1 MTETLLTPDQ
11 LTSIRHAMSEFD
23 AAIQSVAP
31 QVLEASKAI
40 GRAYGILWQNYLD
53 AGAPHGETRE
63 SMLQFYEEHQMFRNI
78 IEAHQEQSDW
88 EKAISDLRER
98 FRDFPESYLDT

>member
-1 MTETLLTPDQ
+1 MTETPLTPEQ
-11 LTSIRHAMSEFD
+11 LTSIRHAISEFD
-23 AAIQSVAP
+23 AAIRLVAP

-40 GRAYGILWQNYLD
+40 GKAYGILWENYQH

-63 SMLQFYEEHQMFRNI
+63 GMLQFYEEHQMFRNI
-78 IEAHQEQSDW
+78 IETHQEQSDW

-98 FRDFPESYLDT
+98 FRDFPGSYLDT

>member
-1 MTETLLTPDQ
+1 MTEPLPTREQ
-11 LTSIRHAMSEFD
+11 LASIRHAIAEFD
-23 AAIQSVAP
+23 EAIRLVAP

-40 GRAYGILWQNYLD
+40 GKAYGILWQNYMD

-63 SMLQFYEEHQMFRNI
+63 GMLLFYEEHQMFRKV
-78 IEAHQEQSDW
+78 IETHQEQSDW

-98 FRDFPESYLDT
+98 FRDFPGSYVDA

>member
-1 MTETLLTPDQ
+1 MTERLPSQEQ
-11 LTSIRHAMSEFD
+11 LASIRDAISEFD
-23 AAIQSVAP
+23 EAIRLMAP

-40 GRAYGILWQNYLD
+40 GKAYGILWQSYMD

-63 SMLQFYEEHQMFRNI
+63 GMLQFYEEHHMFRQVI
-78 IEAHQEQSDW
+78 KAHQEQSAW

-98 FRDFPESYLDT
+98 FRDFSGSSLNT